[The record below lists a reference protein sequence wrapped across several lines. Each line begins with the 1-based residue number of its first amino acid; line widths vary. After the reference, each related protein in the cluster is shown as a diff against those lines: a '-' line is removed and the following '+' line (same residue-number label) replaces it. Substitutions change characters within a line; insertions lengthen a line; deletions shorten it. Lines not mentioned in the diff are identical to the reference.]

1 MKPDTTMGTAHG
13 NIVKDL
19 KRLDPLEILEREW
32 AKIMLMTKVKRVTP
46 EQKTRVFLKL
56 SQKTLSC
63 RIFK

>member
-19 KRLDPLEILEREW
+19 KRLDPLETLEREW
-32 AKIMLMTKVKRVTP
+32 AKIMLTTNVKKVTP
-46 EQKTRVFLKL
+46 VQKTRVFLKL